1 MPPLVGV
8 EQTWLLSSALWHC
21 DICLLC
27 AWKDPAQSGVSSVK
41 GLRCSLAVGR
51 GRRVSHSSTHK
62 PISEGSS
69 AGHPP
74 AHHPAMPS
82 HVGSLHSNKGCWNH
96 PSNSR
101 RNSSL
106 NPFFP
111 PCAFLPAYVEL
122 GYELFTAGFPSIV
135 VALHPNPAA
144 MWAHSTSGQDA
155 AARCGAALWDSG
167 SCQPGARP
175 QHPVPAHLLQSF
187 VNGRAVLC
195 RRSADTTPER
205 VAMGTLGN
213 GCTISHNTHNFL
225 YLQRFPPL
233 PATIRQQWRTTEPLS
248 PLSCVG

>member
-1 MPPLVGV
+1 VPPLVGV

-51 GRRVSHSSTHK
+51 GRRVSHSSTHE

-74 AHHPAMPS
+74 AHYPAMPS

-144 MWAHSTSGQDA
+144 MWAHSTAGQDA

-195 RRSADTTPER
+195 RRSADTTRSVLPWER
-205 VAMGTLGN
+205 WAMDAPSV
-213 GCTISHNTHNFL
+213 TIHIIFYICSVS
-225 YLQRFPPL
+225 PPL